1 MSVLWFYWRFMVFVW
16 RDYYFASEDLTGMM
30 RQIAK
35 LNDALMLQGLPG
47 LEGPVGPMGYPG
59 CNGSKVSYR
68 FKKKLSYLHLH
79 DWLLL
84 K

>member
-1 MSVLWFYWRFMVFVW
+1 MFNKMW
-16 RDYYFASEDLTGMM
+16 
-30 RQIAK
+30 QIAK

-68 FKKKLSYLHLH
+68 FKKKLTLFTNI
-79 DWLLL
+79 
-84 K
+84 